1 MFHWLKLFV
10 WLPVATVL
18 YPFISAPLMIPM
30 MLARPLHLIG
40 VLIVTGLRLV
50 SIELAIAFIV
60 LESLWY
66 SWTVFVPPRDA
77 GGYALWAANRSPHF
91 LGKLSQVVFLVTILA
106 LFLYLM
112 EAFDFNSALKWF
124 ASFGIAY
131 YVGAVAMGILNMPM
145 AIGNEIQ
152 LRRIMR
158 GEI

>member
-1 MFHWLKLFV
+1 MLHWLKLFV
-10 WLPVATVL
+10 WLPVATLL
-18 YPFISAPLMIPM
+18 YPLISAPLMLPM
-30 MLARPLHLIG
+30 MLARPLQLIG

-50 SIELAIAFIV
+50 STELAIAFIV

-77 GGYALWAANRSPHF
+77 RGYALWAANRSPDF

-112 EAFDFNSALKWF
+112 EAFDFNSVLKWF

-131 YVGAVAMGILNMPM
+131 YVGGVAMGILNMPM
-145 AIGNEIQ
+145 AIRSEIQ

-158 GEI
+158 GEA